1 MNTTP
6 APQTVP
12 SPLQAIRVAMHAQ
25 GVTACLVPSADPHL
39 SEYLPDHWQIRQWL
53 TGFTGSVGTVVVTA
67 DFAGL
72 WVDSRYWVQAEAE
85 LAGTGF
91 TVMKTASAA
100 DPSHTTWLAHHLP
113 QGAVVAVDGRA
124 LSLTARDTL
133 VDLLHPRGI
142 ALLLDLD
149 LPGQCW
155 HDRPALPAA
164 PVRDLPL
171 ELAGET
177 RESKLTRLREAMQG
191 HKAQWHLISTLDDL
205 AWLFNLRG
213 ADVDFNPVF
222 LGHALIGPEGA
233 TLFVGA
239 GKISQALGKA
249 LAADR
254 IRVEPYDQIASA
266 LGGLAES
273 DNLLVDPARVC
284 CLLADAARAHLVRA
298 MNPTQFFKSQKTD
311 FELNNVRRAMEIDG
325 AALCAF
331 FAWLD
336 TAIAGGADQTL
347 TELTVD
353 EAVTRERA
361 RHPDFVSRSFGTIAA
376 FNANGAMPHY
386 RATPRAHAR
395 ISGDGL
401 LLIDSGAQYL
411 GGTTDITRV
420 VPVGTPSREQREDF
434 TAVLRAMIA
443 LSRLR
448 FPRGVA
454 APMLDAVARAPL
466 WERFAEYGHGTGH
479 GVGYYLNV
487 HEGPQVISYRAA
499 PAPHTA
505 MQPGM
510 ITSNEP
516 GLYRPGRWGI
526 RIENLLCNR
535 IAGESEFG
543 EFLEFET
550 LTLCPIDTRC
560 VLPEQ
565 MRADEIA
572 WLDGYHA
579 EVRRRLAPLLGG
591 NALRW
596 MLQRTEPILS
606 AQSQDGR
613 L

>member
-1 MNTTP
+1 MSVQSAPTP
-6 APQTVP
+6 LA
-12 SPLQAIRVAMHAQ
+12 SLRAAMHAE

-67 DFAGL
+67 GFAGL
-72 WVDSRYWVQAEAE
+72 WVDSRYWVQAESE
-85 LAGTGF
+85 LAGSGF
-91 TVMKTASAA
+91 SLMKTASAA
-100 DPSHTTWLAHHLP
+100 DPSHTEWLAHHLA
-113 QGAVVAVDGRA
+113 QGSVVAVDGRA
-124 LSLTARDTL
+124 LSLASRDAL
-133 VDLLHPRGI
+133 VDLLHPRSV

-149 LPGQCW
+149 LPGLCW
-155 HDRPALPAA
+155 QDRPALPAA

-171 ELAGET
+171 DLAGTT
-177 RESKLTRLREAMQG
+177 RADKLARLRDAMRDHQ
-191 HKAQWHLISTLDDL
+191 AQWHLISTLDDL

-222 LGHALIGPEGA
+222 LAHALIGAHDA

-239 GKISQALGKA
+239 GKIPAELVLALAEDQIRVKPYEGIAEALGA
-249 LAADR
+249 
-254 IRVEPYDQIASA
+254 
-266 LGGLAES
+266 LAES

-284 CLLADAARAHLVRA
+284 CTLADAAHAHLVRA
-298 MNPTQFFKSQKTD
+298 MTPTQFFKSQKTD
-311 FELNNVRRAMEIDG
+311 FELSNVRRAMEIDG

-336 TAIAGGADQTL
+336 TALAKRDTESI
-347 TELTVD
+347 TELTID
-353 EAVTRERA
+353 EMVTRERA
-361 RHPDFVSRSFGTIAA
+361 RNPKFVSRSFGTIAA

-386 RATPRAHAR
+386 RATPGAHAR
-395 ISGDGL
+395 IFGDGL

-420 VPVGTPSREQREDF
+420 VPVGYPTREQKEDY
-434 TAVLRAMIA
+434 TAVLRAMIS

-448 FPRGVA
+448 FPKGVPG
-454 APMLDAVARAPL
+454 PMLDAVARAPL
-466 WERFAEYGHGTGH
+466 WERLAEYGHGTGH

-487 HEGPQVISYRAA
+487 HEGPQGISYRAA
-499 PAPHTA
+499 PLPHTA

-535 IAGESEFG
+535 QAGVSEFG

-560 VLPEQ
+560 VLPDQ
-565 MRADEIA
+565 MRADEIV
-572 WLDGYHA
+572 WLDTYHA
-579 EVRRRLAPLLGG
+579 EVRRRLAPLLEGA
-591 NALRW
+591 ALSW
-596 MLQRTEPILS
+596 MLHRTEPILS
-606 AQSQDGR
+606 AQSRDGR